1 MKEKLK
7 TLLSELSK
15 NKIYSTIA
23 FALSVVLLFTCCTVS
38 FAWLVDYFRSGDVG
52 FTAGS
57 LEGSI
62 LEIAKV
68 KHSQD
73 PNQATEDQRVY
84 EPCKNLKIEESSLPD
99 AIDNGNAVSIDLEKL
114 SFGMIDNVAML
125 KPENIV
131 YFRLSIPKK
140 NGPNVTLS
148 LRYSDEDESFIELY
162 ENVYDGDKVTGQR
175 KVEDDELISSLIA
188 LETEQDGAC
197 YINYSVCLSNKKIDA
212 NKLSE
217 ETSFTEIYNVNANSI
232 ISLTNDDIAN
242 AGDYY
247 YVYVKV
253 EPNLDMLS
261 HSIEHISQYMPCY
274 VYYKIKAEVEVEH

>member
-1 MKEKLK
+1 MKEKIR

-73 PNQATEDQRVY
+73 PNQATENQRAY
-84 EPCKNLKIEESSLPD
+84 ELCENLKIEESSLPV
-99 AIDNGNAVSIDLEKL
+99 ANGNAFSIELEKL

-148 LRYSDEDESFIELY
+148 LGYSDASFIELY
-162 ENVYDGDKVTGQR
+162 ENVYEGDTVTGQKR
-175 KVEDDELISSLIA
+175 VEDADVISSLIG
-188 LETEQDGAC
+188 LETNQNAC
-197 YINYSVCLSNKKIDA
+197 YINYSVYLSNEDIA
-212 NKLSE
+212 ATKLSE
-217 ETSFTEIYNVNANSI
+217 ISFENSYKMNENSI
-232 ISLTNDDIAN
+232 ISLTNNDVAN

-253 EPNLDMLS
+253 EPNLDLLS
-261 HSIEHISQYMPCY
+261 HSIEYISQYMPCY
-274 VYYKIKAEVEVEH
+274 VYYKIKAEVEVGH

>member
-1 MKEKLK
+1 MKEKIRA
-7 TLLSELSK
+7 LLSELSK

-57 LEGSI
+57 LDGSI

-68 KHSQD
+68 KHDRD
-73 PNQATEDQRVY
+73 PDQATEDHRAY
-84 EPCKNLKIEESSLPD
+84 ELCENLKIEESSLPV
-99 AIDNGNAVSIDLEKL
+99 ANGNAFSIELEKL

-148 LRYSDEDESFIELY
+148 LGYSDASFIELY
-162 ENVYDGDKVTGQR
+162 ENVYEGDTVTGQSR
-175 KVEDDELISSLIA
+175 IENADVINSLIG
-188 LETEQDGAC
+188 LETNQNAC
-197 YINYSVCLSNKKIDA
+197 YINYSVYLSNEDIDA
-212 NKLSE
+212 TKLSE
-217 ETSFTEIYNVNANSI
+217 ISFENSYKMNENSI
-232 ISLTNDDIAN
+232 ISLTNDDVAN

-253 EPNLDMLS
+253 EPNLDLLS
-261 HSIEHISQYMPCY
+261 HSIEYISQYMPCY
-274 VYYKIKAEVEVEH
+274 VYYKIKADVEVGH

>member
-1 MKEKLK
+1 MKEKIK

-68 KHSQD
+68 KHSLD
-73 PNQATEDQRVY
+73 PNQATEDQRAY
-84 EPCKNLKIEESSLPD
+84 ELCENLKIEESSLPV
-99 AIDNGNAVSIDLEKL
+99 ANGNAFSIELEKL

-148 LRYSDEDESFIELY
+148 LGYSDASFIELY
-162 ENVYDGDKVTGQR
+162 ENVYEGDTVTGQKR
-175 KVEDDELISSLIA
+175 VEDADVINSLIG
-188 LETEQDGAC
+188 LETNQNAC
-197 YINYSVCLSNKKIDA
+197 YINYSVYLSNEDIA
-212 NKLSE
+212 ATKLSE
-217 ETSFTEIYNVNANSI
+217 ISFENSYKMNANSI
-232 ISLTNDDIAN
+232 ISLTNDDVAN

-253 EPNLDMLS
+253 EPNLDLLS
-261 HSIEHISQYMPCY
+261 HSIEYISQYMPCY
-274 VYYKIKAEVEVEH
+274 VYYKINAVVEVGH

>member
-1 MKEKLK
+1 MKEKIR

-68 KHSQD
+68 KHSRD
-73 PNQATEDQRVY
+73 PDQATENQRAY
-84 EPCKNLKIEESSLPD
+84 ELCETLKIEESSLPV
-99 AIDNGNAVSIDLEKL
+99 ANGNAISIELEKL

-140 NGPNVTLS
+140 NGPTVTLS
-148 LRYSDEDESFIELY
+148 LGYSDASFIELY
-162 ENVYDGDKVTGQR
+162 ENVYEGDTVTGQS
-175 KVEDDELISSLIA
+175 KIENADVINSLIG
-188 LETEQDGAC
+188 LETNQNAC
-197 YINYSVCLSNKKIDA
+197 YINYSVYLSNEDIDA
-212 NKLSE
+212 TELSE
-217 ETSFTEIYNVNANSI
+217 ISFENSYKMNENSI
-232 ISLTNDDIAN
+232 ISLTNNDVAN

-253 EPNLDMLS
+253 EPNLDLLS
-261 HSIEHISQYMPCY
+261 HSIEYISQYMPCY
-274 VYYKIKAEVEVEH
+274 VYYKIKADVEVGH

>member
-1 MKEKLK
+1 MKEKIR

-57 LEGSI
+57 LDGSI

-68 KHSQD
+68 KHSRD
-73 PNQATEDQRVY
+73 PDQATENQRAY
-84 EPCKNLKIEESSLPD
+84 ELCENLKIEESSLPV
-99 AIDNGNAVSIDLEKL
+99 ANGNASSIELEKL

-140 NGPNVTLS
+140 NGPTVTLS
-148 LRYSDEDESFIELY
+148 LGYSDASFIELY
-162 ENVYDGDKVTGQR
+162 ENVYEGDRVTGQ
-175 KVEDDELISSLIA
+175 KKIENADVINSLIG
-188 LETEQDGAC
+188 LETNQNAC
-197 YINYSVCLSNKKIDA
+197 YINYSVYLSNEDIDA
-212 NKLSE
+212 TELSE
-217 ETSFTEIYNVNANSI
+217 ISFENSYKMNENSI
-232 ISLTNDDIAN
+232 ISLTNNDVAN

-253 EPNLDMLS
+253 EPNLDLLS
-261 HSIEHISQYMPCY
+261 HSIEYISQYMPCY
-274 VYYKIKAEVEVEH
+274 VYYKIKADVEVGH

>member
-1 MKEKLK
+1 MKEKIR

-68 KHSQD
+68 KHSRD
-73 PNQATEDQRVY
+73 PDQATENQREY
-84 EPCKNLKIEESSLPD
+84 ELCENLKIEESSLPV
-99 AIDNGNAVSIDLEKL
+99 ANGNALSIELEKL

-140 NGPNVTLS
+140 NGPTVTLS
-148 LRYSDEDESFIELY
+148 LGYSDANFIELY
-162 ENVYDGDKVTGQR
+162 ENVYEGDTVTGQKR
-175 KVEDDELISSLIA
+175 IENADVINSLIS
-188 LETEQDGAC
+188 LETNQNAC
-197 YINYSVCLSNKKIDA
+197 YINYSVYLSNEDIDA
-212 NKLSE
+212 TKLSE
-217 ETSFTEIYNVNANSI
+217 ISFENSYKMNENSI
-232 ISLTNDDIAN
+232 ISLTNDDVAN

-253 EPNLDMLS
+253 EPNLDLLS
-261 HSIEHISQYMPCY
+261 HSIEYISQYMPCY
-274 VYYKIKAEVEVEH
+274 VYYKIKADVEVGH

>member
-1 MKEKLK
+1 MKEKIR

-68 KHSQD
+68 KHSRD
-73 PNQATEDQRVY
+73 PDQATENQREY
-84 EPCKNLKIEESSLPD
+84 ELCENLKIEESSLPV
-99 AIDNGNAVSIDLEKL
+99 ANGNALSIELEKL

-140 NGPNVTLS
+140 NGPTVTLS
-148 LRYSDEDESFIELY
+148 LGYSDANFIELY
-162 ENVYDGDKVTGQR
+162 ENVYEGDTVTGQ
-175 KVEDDELISSLIA
+175 KKIENADVINSLIG
-188 LETEQDGAC
+188 LETNQNEC
-197 YINYSVCLSNKKIDA
+197 YINYSVYLSNEDIA
-212 NKLSE
+212 ATELSE
-217 ETSFTEIYNVNANSI
+217 ISFENSYKMNENSI
-232 ISLTNDDIAN
+232 ISLTNDDVAN

-253 EPNLDMLS
+253 EPNLDLLS
-261 HSIEHISQYMPCY
+261 HSIEYISQYMPCY
-274 VYYKIKAEVEVEH
+274 VYYKIKADVEVGH

>member
-1 MKEKLK
+1 MKEKIK

-73 PNQATEDQRVY
+73 PNQATEDQRGY
-84 EPCKNLKIEESSLPD
+84 ELCENLKIEESSLPV
-99 AIDNGNAVSIDLEKL
+99 ANGNALSIELEKL

-148 LRYSDEDESFIELY
+148 LGYNDEDESFIELY
-162 ENVYDGDKVTGQR
+162 ENVYDGDTVTGQKR
-175 KVEDDELISSLIA
+175 VEDDELISSLIA
-188 LETEQDGAC
+188 LETNQKAC

-212 NKLSE
+212 NKLSK
-217 ETSFTEIYNVNANSI
+217 EITFEDSYKVNANST

-253 EPNLDMLS
+253 EPNLDLIS

>member
-73 PNQATEDQRVY
+73 PDQATENQRKY
-84 EPCKNLKIEESSLPD
+84 ELCENLKIEESSLPVAD
-99 AIDNGNAVSIDLEKL
+99 GNALSIELEKL

-148 LRYSDEDESFIELY
+148 LGYSDASFIELY
-162 ENVYDGDKVTGQR
+162 ENVYEGDTVTGQS
-175 KVEDDELISSLIA
+175 KVEDANVINSLIA
-188 LETEQDGAC
+188 LETNQKAC
-197 YINYSVCLSNKKIDA
+197 YINYSVCLSNEEIAATELSKITFE
-212 NKLSE
+212 KS
-217 ETSFTEIYNVNANSI
+217 YKVNENSI

-242 AGDYY
+242 ARDYY

-253 EPNLDMLS
+253 EPNLDLLS
-261 HSIEHISQYMPCY
+261 HSIEYISQYMPCY
-274 VYYKIKAEVEVEH
+274 VYYKIKADVEVGH

>member
-1 MKEKLK
+1 MKEKIR

-73 PNQATEDQRVY
+73 PNQATENQRAY
-84 EPCKNLKIEESSLPD
+84 ELCENLKIEESSLPV
-99 AIDNGNAVSIDLEKL
+99 ANGNAFSIELEKL

-125 KPENIV
+125 KPENVV

-148 LRYSDEDESFIELY
+148 LGYSDASFIELY
-162 ENVYDGDKVTGQR
+162 ENVYEGDTVTGQKR
-175 KVEDDELISSLIA
+175 VEDADVISSLIG
-188 LETEQDGAC
+188 LETNQNAC
-197 YINYSVCLSNKKIDA
+197 YINYSVYLSNEDIA
-212 NKLSE
+212 ATKLSE
-217 ETSFTEIYNVNANSI
+217 ISFENSYKMNENSI
-232 ISLTNDDIAN
+232 ISLTNNDVAN

-253 EPNLDMLS
+253 EPNLDLLS
-261 HSIEHISQYMPCY
+261 HSIEYISQYMPCY
-274 VYYKIKAEVEVEH
+274 VYYKIKAEVEVGH

>member
-73 PNQATEDQRVY
+73 PNQATEDQRAY
-84 EPCKNLKIEESSLPD
+84 ELCEKLKIEESSLPV
-99 AIDNGNAVSIDLEKL
+99 ANGNAFSIELEKL

-140 NGPNVTLS
+140 NGPTVTLS
-148 LRYSDEDESFIELY
+148 LGYSDASFIELY
-162 ENVYDGDKVTGQR
+162 ENVYEGDTVTGQS
-175 KVEDDELISSLIA
+175 KVEDANVINSLIA
-188 LETEQDGAC
+188 LETNQNAC
-197 YINYSVCLSNKKIDA
+197 YINYSVYLSNENIA
-212 NKLSE
+212 ATELSE
-217 ETSFTEIYNVNANSI
+217 ISFEHSYKMNENSI
-232 ISLTNDDIAN
+232 ISLTNDDVAN

-253 EPNLDMLS
+253 EPNLDLLS
-261 HSIEHISQYMPCY
+261 HSIEYISQYMPCY
-274 VYYKIKAEVEVEH
+274 VYYKIKADVEVGH

>member
-1 MKEKLK
+1 MKEKLR

-73 PNQATEDQRVY
+73 PNQATENQRAY
-84 EPCKNLKIEESSLPD
+84 EPCKNLKIEESSLPV
-99 AIDNGNAVSIDLEKL
+99 ANGNAFSIELEKL

-148 LRYSDEDESFIELY
+148 LGYSDASFIELY
-162 ENVYDGDKVTGQR
+162 ENVYEGDTVTGQKR
-175 KVEDDELISSLIA
+175 VEDADVISSLIG
-188 LETEQDGAC
+188 LETNQNAC
-197 YINYSVCLSNKKIDA
+197 YINYSVYLSNEDIA
-212 NKLSE
+212 ATKLSE
-217 ETSFTEIYNVNANSI
+217 ISFENSYKMNENSI
-232 ISLTNDDIAN
+232 ISLTNNDVAN

-253 EPNLDMLS
+253 EPNLDLLS
-261 HSIEHISQYMPCY
+261 HSIEYISQYMPCY
-274 VYYKIKAEVEVEH
+274 VYYKIKADVEVGH

>member
-1 MKEKLK
+1 MKEKIK

-68 KHSQD
+68 KHSLD
-73 PNQATEDQRVY
+73 PNQATENQRAY
-84 EPCKNLKIEESSLPD
+84 ELCENLKIEESSLPV
-99 AIDNGNAVSIDLEKL
+99 AKDNGNAVSIVLENL

-140 NGPNVTLS
+140 NGPNVTFS
-148 LRYSDEDESFIELY
+148 LGYRDANFIELY
-162 ENVYDGDKVTGQR
+162 ENVYDGDTVTGQS
-175 KVEDDELISSLIA
+175 KVENDELISSLIA
-188 LETEQDGAC
+188 LETNQKAC

-212 NKLSE
+212 NKLSK
-217 ETSFTEIYNVNANSI
+217 EITFEDSYKVNANST

-253 EPNLDMLS
+253 EPNLDLIS

-274 VYYKIKAEVEVEH
+274 VYYKIKAEVEVH

>member
-1 MKEKLK
+1 MKEKIR

-68 KHSQD
+68 KHSRD
-73 PNQATEDQRVY
+73 PDQATENQREY
-84 EPCKNLKIEESSLPD
+84 ELCENLKIEESSLPV
-99 AIDNGNAVSIDLEKL
+99 ANGNALSIELEKL

-148 LRYSDEDESFIELY
+148 LGYSDASFIELY
-162 ENVYDGDKVTGQR
+162 ENVYEGDTVTGQ
-175 KVEDDELISSLIA
+175 KKIENADVINSLIG
-188 LETEQDGAC
+188 LETNQNEC
-197 YINYSVCLSNKKIDA
+197 YINYSVYLSNEDIA
-212 NKLSE
+212 ATELSE
-217 ETSFTEIYNVNANSI
+217 ISFENSYKMNENSI
-232 ISLTNDDIAN
+232 ISLTNDDVAN

-253 EPNLDMLS
+253 EPNLDLLS
-261 HSIEHISQYMPCY
+261 HSIEYISQYMPCY
-274 VYYKIKAEVEVEH
+274 VYYKIKADVEVGH